1 MSSGRRDTD
10 RRSLLGG
17 ALGSALGMLLS
28 SAPRQSLGQAD
39 SASAVCDGK
48 SPLPARFR
56 LAYDA
61 QASRGP
67 FKLDGENELVF
78 STDGP
83 RYTLR
88 SVTRSVLFDAEQESV
103 GEVQGA
109 VLVPNRYTERT
120 ARREPRHVKFDWRA
134 RRVTFSNADEPVA
147 TQPMLQDRLSLLL
160 QVGQQLR
167 AQDGKGEITLPVAS
181 TRRISSYRLTPSEVQ
196 VLELPAGRFDTFRLE
211 RPLDAEHDGIEV
223 WIAPQLCWL
232 PVSLRYTDDRR
243 QVIQNRL
250 RSVSFV

>member
-1 MSSGRRDTD
+1 LSSASRVSGRRA
-10 RRSLLGG
+10 LLRA
-17 ALGSALGMLLS
+17 ALGSAIGMGAS
-28 SAPRQSLGQAD
+28 SAPRQARAQTD
-39 SASAVCDGK
+39 SGATCDDQ

-56 LAYDA
+56 LVYDA

-67 FKLDGENELVF
+67 FTLDGENELVF

-88 SVTRSVLFDAEQESV
+88 SVTRSVLFNAEQESV

-109 VLVPNRYTERT
+109 VLVPSQYTERT
-120 ARREPRHVKFDWRA
+120 ARREPRRVQFDWRA
-134 RRVTFSNADEPVA
+134 RRVTFSNADEPA
-147 TQPMLQDRLSLLL
+147 PTQPLLQDRVSLLL

-167 AQDGKGEITLPVAS
+167 LQNGTGEVALPVAS
-181 TRRISSYRLTPSEVQ
+181 TRRISSYRLTSSPAQS
-196 VLELPAGRFDTFRLE
+196 LELPAGRFDTYRLE

-232 PVSLRYTDDRR
+232 PVSLRYTDDRG
-243 QVIQNRL
+243 QVIQNQL
-250 RSVSFV
+250 RSASFG

>member
-1 MSSGRRDTD
+1 LSSGSRAD
-10 RRSLLGG
+10 RRSLLQAAVGG
-17 ALGSALGMLLS
+17 AIGLLAS
-28 SAPRQSLGQAD
+28 SAPRRTRAQTHS
-39 SASAVCDGK
+39 SAACGDT
-48 SPLPARFR
+48 SPLPERFR

-67 FKLDGENELVF
+67 FTLDGENELSF
-78 STDGP
+78 SREGP

-103 GEVQGA
+103 GEVQGT
-109 VLVPNRYTERT
+109 VLVPSRYSERT
-120 ARREPRHVKFDWRA
+120 GRRAPRHVQFDWRA
-134 RRVTFSNADEPVA
+134 RRVTFSNADEPAA

-167 AQDGKGEITLPVAS
+167 TQKGTGEVALPVAS
-181 TRRISSYRLTPSEVQ
+181 TRRISSYRLAPSPAQ
-196 VLELPAGRFDTFRLE
+196 SLELPAGRFDTYRLE

-232 PVSLRYTDDRR
+232 PVSLRYTDDRG
-243 QVIQNRL
+243 QVIQNQL
-250 RSVSFV
+250 RSASFG